1 MAAKRG
7 GLGRG
12 LGALIP
18 SSEPTNKNQDDSIQ
32 PIAGM
37 QLSEVDL
44 NLIDPN
50 PKQPRKV
57 FEEDA
62 MNELA
67 YSLREIGLLQ
77 PIVVRA
83 KGKNRY
89 ELIAGERRLRAAKLA
104 ELKTIPVIIKA
115 TDDEVMLRDA
125 LLENLHRS
133 NLNPLEE
140 AAAYQQLLEDFS
152 CTQDELAIKI
162 GRSRPQ
168 ISNTLRLLK
177 LPTNVQKRV
186 SAGVL
191 SAGHAKAL
199 LGLNDPK
206 AIEQLA
212 NKIVAEGLSVRAT
225 EELVS
230 LGFSAEEPSEKK
242 KTPAIKAPGLKD
254 LSQRLEDVLDTRVNI
269 QIGKNKGKIII
280 EFATMEDLRRVI
292 EVIER

>member
-18 SSEPTNKNQDDSIQ
+18 TSEPAEKNSEESIQ

-37 QLSEVDL
+37 QLSEVEL
-44 NLIDPN
+44 NLIDAN

-89 ELIAGERRLRAAKLA
+89 ELIAGERRLRAAKMA
-104 ELKTIPVIIKA
+104 ELKTIPVIVKA
-115 TDDEVMLRDA
+115 TDDEAMLRDA

-152 CTQDELAIKI
+152 CTQDELAIKV

-186 SAGVL
+186 AAGVL

-199 LGLNDPK
+199 LGLSDSM

-230 LGFSAEEPSEKK
+230 LGFTPEVEATKR
-242 KTPAIKAPGLKD
+242 KTPNIKAPGLKD

-292 EVIER
+292 EVIEK

>member
-18 SSEPTNKNQDDSIQ
+18 TSEPAEKNSEESIQ

-37 QLSEVDL
+37 QLSEVEL
-44 NLIDPN
+44 NLIDAN

-89 ELIAGERRLRAAKLA
+89 ELIAGERRLRAAKMA
-104 ELKTIPVIIKA
+104 ELKTIPVIVKA
-115 TDDEVMLRDA
+115 TDDEAMLRDA

-152 CTQDELAIKI
+152 CTQDELAIKV

-186 SAGVL
+186 AAGVL

-199 LGLNDPK
+199 LGLSDST

-230 LGFSAEEPSEKK
+230 LGFTPEAETTKR
-242 KTPAIKAPGLKD
+242 KTPNIKAPGLKD

-269 QIGKNKGKIII
+269 QIGKNRGKIII

-292 EVIER
+292 EVIEK

>member
-18 SSEPTNKNQDDSIQ
+18 TSEPVEKNSEEAIQ
-32 PIAGM
+32 PISGM
-37 QLSEVDL
+37 QLSEVAL
-44 NLIDPN
+44 NLIDAN

-89 ELIAGERRLRAAKLA
+89 ELIAGERRLRAAKMA

-115 TDDEVMLRDA
+115 TDDEAMLRDA

-152 CTQDELAIKI
+152 
-162 GRSRPQ
+162 
-168 ISNTLRLLK
+168 
-177 LPTNVQKRV
+177 
-186 SAGVL
+186 
-191 SAGHAKAL
+191 
-199 LGLNDPK
+199 
-206 AIEQLA
+206 
-212 NKIVAEGLSVRAT
+212 
-225 EELVS
+225 
-230 LGFSAEEPSEKK
+230 
-242 KTPAIKAPGLKD
+242 
-254 LSQRLEDVLDTRVNI
+254 
-269 QIGKNKGKIII
+269 
-280 EFATMEDLRRVI
+280 
-292 EVIER
+292 

>member
-1 MAAKRG
+1 MATKRS

-18 SSEPTNKNQDDSIQ
+18 TSESSATGEAKELSQIP
-32 PIAGM
+32 GM
-37 QLSEVDL
+37 E
-44 NLIDPN
+44 LIELDINSVDPN
-50 PKQPRKV
+50 PKQPRKI

-83 KGKNRY
+83 KTKNRY
-89 ELIAGERRLRAAKLA
+89 ELIAGERRLRAAKMA
-104 ELKTIPVIIKA
+104 QLKTIPAIVRIA
-115 TDDEVMLRDA
+115 EDEVMLRDA

-140 AAAYQQLLEDFS
+140 AAAYQQLLEDFN
-152 CTQDELAIKI
+152 CTQDDLAIKV

-177 LPTNVQKRV
+177 LPTAVQKRV
-186 SAGVL
+186 AAGVI
-191 SAGHAKAL
+191 SAGHAKAI
-199 LGLNDPK
+199 LGLADTNMM
-206 AIEQLA
+206 EQLA

-230 LGFSAEEPSEKK
+230 LGFKGEKEKISK
-242 KTPAIKAPGLKD
+242 KSPNISAPGLKD
-254 LSQRLEDVLDTRVNI
+254 LSQRLEERLDTRVNI

-292 EVIER
+292 EVIEK

>member
-1 MAAKRG
+1 MATKRS

-18 SSEPTNKNQDDSIQ
+18 TSDNST
-32 PIAGM
+32 
-37 QLSEVDL
+37 LSESTELSQIPGMELIEVDI
-44 NLIDPN
+44 NLVDPN
-50 PKQPRKV
+50 PKQPRKI

-83 KGKNRY
+83 KSKNRY
-89 ELIAGERRLRAAKLA
+89 ELVAGERRLRAAKMA
-104 ELKTIPVIIKA
+104 QLKTIPAIVRIA
-115 TDDEVMLRDA
+115 EDEVMLRDA

-140 AAAYQQLLEDFS
+140 AAAYQQLLEDFN
-152 CTQDELAIKI
+152 CTQDDLAIRV

-177 LPTNVQKRV
+177 LPTAVQKRV
-186 SAGVL
+186 AAGVI
-191 SAGHAKAL
+191 SAGHAKAI
-199 LGLNDPK
+199 LGLTDANLM
-206 AIEQLA
+206 EQLA
-212 NKIVAEGLSVRAT
+212 SKIVAEGLSVRAT

-230 LGFSAEEPSEKK
+230 LGFKGEAEKVSKK
-242 KTPAIKAPGLKD
+242 SPNISAPGLKD
-254 LSQRLEDVLDTRVNI
+254 LSQRLEERLDTRVNI

-292 EVIER
+292 EVIEK

>member
-1 MAAKRG
+1 MATKRS

-18 SSEPTNKNQDDSIQ
+18 TSDDSNSGDAKELSQI
-32 PIAGM
+32 PGM
-37 QLSEVDL
+37 ELIEVDI
-44 NLIDPN
+44 NSVDPN
-50 PKQPRKV
+50 PKQPRKI

-83 KGKNRY
+83 KTKNRY

-104 ELKTIPVIIKA
+104 QLKTIPAIVRIA
-115 TDDEVMLRDA
+115 EDEVMLRDA
-125 LLENLHRS
+125 LLENLHRA

-140 AAAYQQLLEDFS
+140 AAAYQQLLEDFN
-152 CTQDELAIKI
+152 CTQDDLAIRV

-177 LPTNVQKRV
+177 LPTAVQKRV
-186 SAGVL
+186 AAGVI
-191 SAGHAKAL
+191 SAGHAKAI
-199 LGLNDPK
+199 LGLTDSNSM
-206 AIEQLA
+206 EQLA

-230 LGFSAEEPSEKK
+230 LGFKGEAEKTSK
-242 KTPAIKAPGLKD
+242 KTPNIKAPGLKD
-254 LSQRLEDVLDTRVNI
+254 LSQRLEERLDTRVNI

-292 EVIER
+292 EVIEK

>member
-18 SSEPTNKNQDDSIQ
+18 SAEAPKQVEKNEVQVIE
-32 PIAGM
+32 GM
-37 QLSEVDL
+37 QLLEVDL
-44 NLIDPN
+44 GAIDPN
-50 PKQPRKV
+50 PKQPRRI

-83 KGKNRY
+83 KSKNRY

-104 ELKTIPVIIKA
+104 ELKTIPVIVKA
-115 TDDEVMLRDA
+115 TEDEAMLRDA

-140 AAAYQQLLEDFS
+140 AAAYQQLLEDFN
-152 CTQDELAIKI
+152 CTQDDLAMRI

-186 SAGVL
+186 AAGVI

-199 LGLNDPK
+199 LGLTESSL
-206 AIEQLA
+206 IEQLA
-212 NKIVAEGLSVRAT
+212 ARIVAEGLSVRAT
-225 EELVS
+225 EEIVA
-230 LGFSAEEPSEKK
+230 LGYQGESEKEK
-242 KTPAIKAPGLKD
+242 KQKQNIKAPGLKD

-269 QIGKNKGKIII
+269 QIGKSKGKIVI
-280 EFATMEDLRRVI
+280 EFSTMEDLRRVI

>member
-18 SSEPTNKNQDDSIQ
+18 TSEPTTKNSEETIQ

-37 QLSEVDL
+37 QLSEVEL
-44 NLIDPN
+44 NLIDAN

-89 ELIAGERRLRAAKLA
+89 ELIAGERRLRAAKMA

-115 TDDEVMLRDA
+115 TDDEAMLRNA

-186 SAGVL
+186 AAGVL

-199 LGLNDPK
+199 LGLSDPT

-230 LGFSAEEPSEKK
+230 LGFTPDAESTKR
-242 KTPAIKAPGLKD
+242 KTPNIKAPGLKD

>member
-50 PKQPRKV
+50 PRQPRKV

-115 TDDEVMLRDA
+115 TEDEVMLRDA

-186 SAGVL
+186 AAGVL

-254 LSQRLEDVLDTRVNI
+254 LSQKLEDVLDTRVNI

>member
-1 MAAKRG
+1 MATKRS

-18 SSEPTNKNQDDSIQ
+18 TSESSATGEAKELSQIP
-32 PIAGM
+32 GM
-37 QLSEVDL
+37 E
-44 NLIDPN
+44 LIELDINSVDPN
-50 PKQPRKV
+50 PKQPRKI

-83 KGKNRY
+83 KTKNRY
-89 ELIAGERRLRAAKLA
+89 ELIAGERRLRAAKMAQLQ
-104 ELKTIPVIIKA
+104 TIPAIVRIA
-115 TDDEVMLRDA
+115 EDEVMLRDA

-140 AAAYQQLLEDFS
+140 AAAYQQLLEDFN
-152 CTQDELAIKI
+152 CTQDDLAIKV

-177 LPTNVQKRV
+177 LPTAVQKRV
-186 SAGVL
+186 AAGVI
-191 SAGHAKAL
+191 SAGHAKAI
-199 LGLNDPK
+199 LGLTDTYLM
-206 AIEQLA
+206 EQLA

-230 LGFSAEEPSEKK
+230 LGFKGETEKISK
-242 KTPAIKAPGLKD
+242 KSPNISAPGLKD
-254 LSQRLEDVLDTRVNI
+254 LSQRLEERLDTRVNI

-292 EVIER
+292 EIIEK

>member
-18 SSEPTNKNQDDSIQ
+18 GSDLPNQAKQSQIQ
-32 PIAGM
+32 TVGGM
-37 QLSEVDL
+37 ELLQVDL
-44 NLIDPN
+44 DVIDPN
-50 PKQPRKV
+50 PKQPRRI

-67 YSLREIGLLQ
+67 YSLREVGLLQ

-83 KGKNRY
+83 KSKNRY
-89 ELIAGERRLRAAKLA
+89 ELVAGERRLRAAKLA
-104 ELKTIPVIIKA
+104 ELKTIPVIVKA
-115 TDDEVMLRDA
+115 TEDEAMLRDA

-140 AAAYQQLLEDFS
+140 AAAYQQLLEDFN
-152 CTQDELAIKI
+152 CTQDELAMRI

-168 ISNTLRLLK
+168 ISNTLRLLR
-177 LPTNVQKRV
+177 LPANVQKRV
-186 SAGVL
+186 AAGVI

-199 LGLNDPK
+199 LGLSDSTL
-206 AIEQLA
+206 IEQLA
-212 NKIVAEGLSVRAT
+212 TRIVAEGLSVRDT
-225 EELVS
+225 EEIVA
-230 LGFSAEEPSEKK
+230 LGYQGETAKEQK
-242 KTPAIKAPGLKD
+242 KTPKLKAPGLKD
-254 LSQRLEDVLDTRVNI
+254 LSQRLEEALDTRVNI
-269 QIGKNKGKIII
+269 QIGKSKGKVII
-280 EFATMEDLRRVI
+280 EFSTMEDLRRVI

>member
-18 SSEPTNKNQDDSIQ
+18 TSEPAEKNSEEAIQ

-37 QLSEVDL
+37 QLSEVEL
-44 NLIDPN
+44 NLIDAN

-77 PIVVRA
+77 PVVVRT

-89 ELIAGERRLRAAKLA
+89 ELIAGERRLRAAKMA

-115 TDDEVMLRDA
+115 TDDEAMLRDA

-186 SAGVL
+186 AAGVL

-199 LGLNDPK
+199 LGLSDST

-230 LGFSAEEPSEKK
+230 LGFTPEAEATKR
-242 KTPAIKAPGLKD
+242 KTPNIKAPGLKD

-269 QIGKNKGKIII
+269 QMGKNKGKIVI

-292 EVIER
+292 EVIEK

>member
-18 SSEPTNKNQDDSIQ
+18 SSESSSSPSVEVK

-37 QLSEVDL
+37 ELIEVEVTAV
-44 NLIDPN
+44 DPN

-77 PIVVRA
+77 PIVVRS

-104 ELKTIPVIIKA
+104 QLKTIPAIVKA
-115 TDDEVMLRDA
+115 TEDEVLLRDA

-140 AAAYQQLLEDFS
+140 AAAYQQLLEDFT
-152 CTQDELAIKI
+152 CTQDELAVKI

-177 LPTNVQKRV
+177 LPVSVQKRV
-186 SAGVL
+186 AAGVL

-199 LGLNDPK
+199 LGISD
-206 AIEQLA
+206 ARVIEQLA
-212 NKIVAEGLSVRAT
+212 SKIIAEGLSVRAT
-225 EELVS
+225 EELVTLS
-230 LGFSAEEPSEKK
+230 YQGEGEVNKK
-242 KTPAIKAPGLKD
+242 ATPKISAPGLKD

-269 QIGKNKGKIII
+269 QIGKSKGKIII
-280 EFATMEDLRRVI
+280 EFSTMEDLRRVI

>member
-1 MAAKRG
+1 MATKRS

-18 SSEPTNKNQDDSIQ
+18 TSESSA
-32 PIAGM
+32 AGEAKE
-37 QLSEVDL
+37 LSQIPGME
-44 NLIDPN
+44 LIELDINSVDPN
-50 PKQPRKV
+50 PKQPRKI

-83 KGKNRY
+83 KTKNRY
-89 ELIAGERRLRAAKLA
+89 ELIAGERRLRAAKMAQLQ
-104 ELKTIPVIIKA
+104 TIPAIVRIA
-115 TDDEVMLRDA
+115 EDEVMLRDA

-140 AAAYQQLLEDFS
+140 AAAYQQLLEDFN
-152 CTQDELAIKI
+152 CTQDDLAIKV

-177 LPTNVQKRV
+177 LPTAVQKRV
-186 SAGVL
+186 AAGVI
-191 SAGHAKAL
+191 SAGHAKAI
-199 LGLNDPK
+199 LGLTDTNLM
-206 AIEQLA
+206 EQLA

-230 LGFSAEEPSEKK
+230 LGFKGETEKISK
-242 KTPAIKAPGLKD
+242 KSPNISAPGLKD
-254 LSQRLEDVLDTRVNI
+254 LSQRLEERLDTRVNI

-292 EVIER
+292 EIIEK

>member
-18 SSEPTNKNQDDSIQ
+18 SSEPTNKNRDDSIQ

-186 SAGVL
+186 AAGVL

>member
-18 SSEPTNKNQDDSIQ
+18 TSEPVEKNSEEAIQ
-32 PIAGM
+32 PISGM
-37 QLSEVDL
+37 QLSEVEL
-44 NLIDPN
+44 NLIDAN

-89 ELIAGERRLRAAKLA
+89 ELIAGERRLRAAKMA

-115 TDDEVMLRDA
+115 TDDEAMLRDA

-186 SAGVL
+186 AAGVL

-199 LGLNDPK
+199 LGLSDST

-230 LGFSAEEPSEKK
+230 LGFTPEAEATKR
-242 KTPAIKAPGLKD
+242 KTPNIKAPGLKD

-280 EFATMEDLRRVI
+280 EFATMEDVRRVI
-292 EVIER
+292 EVIEK

>member
-1 MAAKRG
+1 MATKRS

-18 SSEPTNKNQDDSIQ
+18 TSDNST
-32 PIAGM
+32 
-37 QLSEVDL
+37 LSESTELSQIPGMELIEVDI
-44 NLIDPN
+44 NLVDPN
-50 PKQPRKV
+50 PKQPRKI

-83 KGKNRY
+83 KSKNRY
-89 ELIAGERRLRAAKLA
+89 ELVAGERRLRAAKMA
-104 ELKTIPVIIKA
+104 QLKTIPAIVRIA
-115 TDDEVMLRDA
+115 EDEVMLRDA

-140 AAAYQQLLEDFS
+140 AAAYQQLLEDFN
-152 CTQDELAIKI
+152 CTQDDLAIRV

-177 LPTNVQKRV
+177 LPTAVQKRV
-186 SAGVL
+186 AAGVI
-191 SAGHAKAL
+191 SAGHAKAI
-199 LGLNDPK
+199 LGLTDANLM
-206 AIEQLA
+206 EQLA
-212 NKIVAEGLSVRAT
+212 SKIVAEGLSVRAT

-230 LGFSAEEPSEKK
+230 LGFKGEAEKVSKK
-242 KTPAIKAPGLKD
+242 SPNISAPGLKD
-254 LSQRLEDVLDTRVNI
+254 LSQRLEERLDTRVNI

-292 EVIER
+292 EVIDK

>member
-18 SSEPTNKNQDDSIQ
+18 SAEAPKQVEQNEIQ
-32 PIAGM
+32 VIEGM
-37 QLSEVDL
+37 QLLEVDL
-44 NLIDPN
+44 GAIDPN
-50 PKQPRKV
+50 PKQPRRI

-83 KGKNRY
+83 KSKNRY

-104 ELKTIPVIIKA
+104 ELKTIPVIVKA
-115 TDDEVMLRDA
+115 TEDEAMLRDA

-140 AAAYQQLLEDFS
+140 AAAYQQLLEDFN
-152 CTQDELAIKI
+152 CTQDDLAMRI

-186 SAGVL
+186 AAGVI

-199 LGLNDPK
+199 LGLTESSL
-206 AIEQLA
+206 IEQLA
-212 NKIVAEGLSVRAT
+212 TRIVAEGLSVRAT
-225 EELVS
+225 EEIVA
-230 LGFSAEEPSEKK
+230 LGYQGESKKEKK
-242 KTPAIKAPGLKD
+242 QKQNIKAPGLKD

-269 QIGKNKGKIII
+269 QIGKSKGKIVI
-280 EFATMEDLRRVI
+280 EFSTMEDLRRVI

>member
-18 SSEPTNKNQDDSIQ
+18 TSEPAEKNSEEAIQ
-32 PIAGM
+32 PISGM
-37 QLSEVDL
+37 QLSEVEL
-44 NLIDPN
+44 NLIDAN

-89 ELIAGERRLRAAKLA
+89 ELIAGERRLRAAKMA

-115 TDDEVMLRDA
+115 TDDEAMLRDA

-177 LPTNVQKRV
+177 LPTNDQKRV
-186 SAGVL
+186 AAGVL

-199 LGLNDPK
+199 LGLSDSTT
-206 AIEQLA
+206 IEQLA

-230 LGFSAEEPSEKK
+230 LGFTQEAEVTRR
-242 KTPAIKAPGLKD
+242 KTPNIKAPGLKD

-292 EVIER
+292 EVIEK

>member
-18 SSEPTNKNQDDSIQ
+18 SSEPTSKSQDDSIQ
-32 PIAGM
+32 PIEGM
-37 QLSEVDL
+37 QLREVEL
-44 NLIDPN
+44 QLIDPN

-104 ELKTIPVIIKA
+104 ELNTIPVIIKD
-115 TDDEVMLRDA
+115 TEDEVMLRDA

-186 SAGVL
+186 AAGVL

-199 LGLNDPK
+199 LGLSDAK

-230 LGFSAEEPSEKK
+230 LGFSGESQSEKK
-242 KTPAIKAPGLKD
+242 KTPTIKAPGLKD

-292 EVIER
+292 EVIEK

>member
-18 SSEPTNKNQDDSIQ
+18 TSEPTEKNSEEAIQ
-32 PIAGM
+32 PISGM
-37 QLSEVDL
+37 QLSEVEL
-44 NLIDPN
+44 NLIDAN

-89 ELIAGERRLRAAKLA
+89 ELIAGERRLRAAKMA

-115 TDDEVMLRDA
+115 TDDEAMLRDA

-186 SAGVL
+186 AAGVL

-199 LGLNDPK
+199 LGLSDPT

-230 LGFSAEEPSEKK
+230 LGFTPEAEATKR
-242 KTPAIKAPGLKD
+242 KTPNIKAPGLKD

-292 EVIER
+292 EVIEK

>member
-1 MAAKRG
+1 MATKRG

-18 SSEPTNKNQDDSIQ
+18 TSDSSVNESNEFSQIP
-32 PIAGM
+32 GM
-37 QLSEVDL
+37 QLIDVDI
-44 NLIDPN
+44 NLVDPN
-50 PKQPRKV
+50 PQQPRAI

-77 PIVVRA
+77 PIVIRVKSR
-83 KGKNRY
+83 NRY

-104 ELKTIPVIIKA
+104 KLKSIPAIVRVA
-115 TDDEVMLRDA
+115 EDNVMLRDA
-125 LLENLHRS
+125 LIENLHRA
-133 NLNPLEE
+133 NLNALEE

-152 CTQDELAIKI
+152 CTQDELAMKL

-168 ISNTLRLLK
+168 ITNTLRLLK
-177 LPTNVQKRV
+177 LPTSVQKRV
-186 SAGVL
+186 AAGVI
-191 SAGHAKAL
+191 SAGHAKAI
-199 LGLNDPK
+199 LGLSDSNLM
-206 AIEQLA
+206 EQLA

-225 EELVS
+225 EELVT
-230 LGFSAEEPSEKK
+230 LGFKSEAAKPNK
-242 KTPAIKAPGLKD
+242 KTPTIKAPGLKD
-254 LSQRLEDVLDTRVNI
+254 LSQRLEERLDTRVSI

-292 EVIER
+292 EVIEK

>member
-77 PIVVRA
+77 PIVVRT

-186 SAGVL
+186 AAGVL

>member
-1 MAAKRG
+1 MATKRS

-18 SSEPTNKNQDDSIQ
+18 TSDNST
-32 PIAGM
+32 
-37 QLSEVDL
+37 LSESTELSQIPGMELIEVDI
-44 NLIDPN
+44 NLVDPN
-50 PKQPRKV
+50 PKQPRKI

-83 KGKNRY
+83 KSKNRY
-89 ELIAGERRLRAAKLA
+89 ELVAGERRLRAAKMA
-104 ELKTIPVIIKA
+104 QLKTIPAIVRIA
-115 TDDEVMLRDA
+115 EDEVMLRDA

-140 AAAYQQLLEDFS
+140 AAAYQQLLEDFN
-152 CTQDELAIKI
+152 CTQDDLAIRV

-177 LPTNVQKRV
+177 LPTAVQKRV
-186 SAGVL
+186 AAGVI
-191 SAGHAKAL
+191 SAGHAKAI
-199 LGLNDPK
+199 LGLTDANLM
-206 AIEQLA
+206 EQLA
-212 NKIVAEGLSVRAT
+212 GKIVAEGLSVRAT

-230 LGFSAEEPSEKK
+230 LGFKGEAEKVSKK
-242 KTPAIKAPGLKD
+242 SPNISAPGLKD
-254 LSQRLEDVLDTRVNI
+254 LSQRLEERLDTRVNI

-292 EVIER
+292 EVIEK

>member
-1 MAAKRG
+1 MATKRS

-18 SSEPTNKNQDDSIQ
+18 TSDDSNLGDAKELSQI
-32 PIAGM
+32 PGM
-37 QLSEVDL
+37 ELIEVDI
-44 NLIDPN
+44 NSVDPN
-50 PKQPRKV
+50 PKQPRKI

-83 KGKNRY
+83 KTKNRY

-104 ELKTIPVIIKA
+104 QLKTIPAIVRIA
-115 TDDEVMLRDA
+115 EDEVMLRDA
-125 LLENLHRS
+125 LLENLHRA

-140 AAAYQQLLEDFS
+140 AAAYQQLLEDFN
-152 CTQDELAIKI
+152 CTQDDLAIRV

-177 LPTNVQKRV
+177 LPTAVQKRV
-186 SAGVL
+186 AAGVI
-191 SAGHAKAL
+191 SAGHAKAI
-199 LGLNDPK
+199 LGLTDINSM
-206 AIEQLA
+206 EQLA

-230 LGFSAEEPSEKK
+230 LGFKGEAEKTSK
-242 KTPAIKAPGLKD
+242 KTPNIKAPGLKD
-254 LSQRLEDVLDTRVNI
+254 LSQRLEERLDTRVNI

-292 EVIER
+292 EVIEK

>member
-37 QLSEVDL
+37 RLSEVDL

>member
-186 SAGVL
+186 AAGVL

>member
-1 MAAKRG
+1 MATKRS

-18 SSEPTNKNQDDSIQ
+18 TSDEANSGDAKELSQIP
-32 PIAGM
+32 GM
-37 QLSEVDL
+37 ELIEVDI
-44 NLIDPN
+44 NSVDPN
-50 PKQPRKV
+50 PKQPRKI

-83 KGKNRY
+83 KTKNRY

-104 ELKTIPVIIKA
+104 QLKTIPAIVRIA
-115 TDDEVMLRDA
+115 EDEVMLRDA
-125 LLENLHRS
+125 LLENLHRA

-140 AAAYQQLLEDFS
+140 AAAYQQLLEDFN
-152 CTQDELAIKI
+152 CTQDDLAIRV

-177 LPTNVQKRV
+177 LPTAVQKRV
-186 SAGVL
+186 AAGVI
-191 SAGHAKAL
+191 SAGHAKAI
-199 LGLNDPK
+199 LGLTDSNSM
-206 AIEQLA
+206 EQLA

-230 LGFSAEEPSEKK
+230 LGFKGEAEKTSK
-242 KTPAIKAPGLKD
+242 KTPNIKAPGLKD
-254 LSQRLEDVLDTRVNI
+254 LSQRLEERLDTRVNI

-292 EVIER
+292 EVIEK

>member
-1 MAAKRG
+1 MATKRG

-18 SSEPTNKNQDDSIQ
+18 TAESSANESNEFTQIP
-32 PIAGM
+32 GM
-37 QLSEVDL
+37 QLIDVDV
-44 NLIDPN
+44 NLVDPN
-50 PKQPRKV
+50 PQQPRTI

-83 KGKNRY
+83 KSRNRY

-104 ELKTIPVIIKA
+104 KLKSIPAIVRVA
-115 TDDEVMLRDA
+115 EDHVMLRDA
-125 LLENLHRS
+125 LIENLHRA
-133 NLNPLEE
+133 NLNALEE

-152 CTQDELAIKI
+152 CTQDELAMKL

-168 ISNTLRLLK
+168 ITNTLRLLK
-177 LPTNVQKRV
+177 LPTSVQKRV
-186 SAGVL
+186 AAGVI
-191 SAGHAKAL
+191 SAGHAKAI
-199 LGLNDPK
+199 LGLSDSNLM
-206 AIEQLA
+206 EQLA

-225 EELVS
+225 EELVT
-230 LGFSAEEPSEKK
+230 LGFKSEAGKPNK
-242 KTPAIKAPGLKD
+242 KTPTIKAPGLKD
-254 LSQRLEDVLDTRVNI
+254 LSQRLEERLDTRVSI

-292 EVIER
+292 EVIEK

>member
-18 SSEPTNKNQDDSIQ
+18 TSEAPNQVGQNEIRV
-32 PIAGM
+32 IAGM
-37 QLSEVDL
+37 ELLEVDI
-44 NLIDPN
+44 NVIDPN
-50 PKQPRKV
+50 PKQPRRI

-83 KGKNRY
+83 KSKNRY

-104 ELKTIPVIIKA
+104 ELKTIPVIVKA
-115 TDDEVMLRDA
+115 TEDEAMLRDA

-152 CTQDELAIKI
+152 CTQDDLAMRI

-186 SAGVL
+186 AAGVI

-199 LGLNDPK
+199 LGLSESSL
-206 AIEQLA
+206 IEQLA
-212 NKIVAEGLSVRAT
+212 SRIVAEGLSVRAT
-225 EELVS
+225 EEIVA
-230 LGFSAEEPSEKK
+230 LGYQGESEKEKK
-242 KTPAIKAPGLKD
+242 KTPNIKAPGLKD

-269 QIGKNKGKIII
+269 QIGKSKGKIII
-280 EFATMEDLRRVI
+280 EFSTMEDLRRVI

>member
-18 SSEPTNKNQDDSIQ
+18 TSEPVDKNSEEGIQ
-32 PIAGM
+32 PISGM
-37 QLSEVDL
+37 QLSEVEL

-89 ELIAGERRLRAAKLA
+89 ELIAGERRLRAAKMA

-115 TDDEVMLRDA
+115 TDDEAMLRDA

-186 SAGVL
+186 AAGVL

-199 LGLNDPK
+199 LGLSDPT

-230 LGFSAEEPSEKK
+230 LGFTPEAEATKR
-242 KTPAIKAPGLKD
+242 KTPNIKAPGLKD

-292 EVIER
+292 EVIEK

>member
-18 SSEPTNKNQDDSIQ
+18 TSEPVEKNSEEAIQ
-32 PIAGM
+32 PISGM
-37 QLSEVDL
+37 QLSEVEL
-44 NLIDPN
+44 NLIDAN

-89 ELIAGERRLRAAKLA
+89 ELIAGERRLRAAKMA

-115 TDDEVMLRDA
+115 TDDEAMLRDA

-186 SAGVL
+186 AAGVL

-199 LGLNDPK
+199 LGLSDST

-230 LGFSAEEPSEKK
+230 LGFTPEAEATKRKSPN
-242 KTPAIKAPGLKD
+242 IKAPGLKD

-292 EVIER
+292 EVIEK

>member
-18 SSEPTNKNQDDSIQ
+18 TSEPVEKNSEEAIQ
-32 PIAGM
+32 PISGM
-37 QLSEVDL
+37 QLSEVAL
-44 NLIDPN
+44 NLIDAN

-89 ELIAGERRLRAAKLA
+89 ELIAGERRLRAAKMA

-115 TDDEVMLRDA
+115 TDDEAMLRDA

-186 SAGVL
+186 AAGVL

-199 LGLNDPK
+199 LGLSDST

-230 LGFSAEEPSEKK
+230 LGFTPEAEATKR
-242 KTPAIKAPGLKD
+242 KTPNIKAPGLKD

-292 EVIER
+292 EVIEK

>member
-18 SSEPTNKNQDDSIQ
+18 TSEPAEKNSEEAIQ
-32 PIAGM
+32 PISGM
-37 QLSEVDL
+37 QLSEVEL
-44 NLIDPN
+44 NLIDAN

-89 ELIAGERRLRAAKLA
+89 ELIAGERRLRAAKMA

-115 TDDEVMLRDA
+115 TDDEAMLRDA

-186 SAGVL
+186 AAGVL

-199 LGLNDPK
+199 LGLSDST

-230 LGFSAEEPSEKK
+230 LGFTPEAETTKR
-242 KTPAIKAPGLKD
+242 KTPNIKAPGLKD

-292 EVIER
+292 EVIEK

>member
-18 SSEPTNKNQDDSIQ
+18 GSDLPNQANQSQIQ
-32 PIAGM
+32 TVGGM
-37 QLSEVDL
+37 ELLQVDL
-44 NLIDPN
+44 DVIDPN
-50 PKQPRKV
+50 PKQPRRI

-67 YSLREIGLLQ
+67 YSLREVGLLQ

-83 KGKNRY
+83 KSKNRY
-89 ELIAGERRLRAAKLA
+89 ELVAGERRLRAAKLA
-104 ELKTIPVIIKA
+104 ELKTIPVIVKA
-115 TDDEVMLRDA
+115 TEDEAMLRDA

-140 AAAYQQLLEDFS
+140 AAAYQQLLEDFN
-152 CTQDELAIKI
+152 CTQDELAMRI

-168 ISNTLRLLK
+168 ISNTLRLLR
-177 LPTNVQKRV
+177 LPANVQKRV
-186 SAGVL
+186 AAGVI

-199 LGLNDPK
+199 LGLSDSTL
-206 AIEQLA
+206 IEQLA
-212 NKIVAEGLSVRAT
+212 TRIVAEGLSVRDT
-225 EELVS
+225 EEIVA
-230 LGFSAEEPSEKK
+230 LGYQGETAKEQKK
-242 KTPAIKAPGLKD
+242 MPKLKAPGLKD
-254 LSQRLEDVLDTRVNI
+254 LSQRLEEALDTRVNI
-269 QIGKNKGKIII
+269 QIGKSKGKVII
-280 EFATMEDLRRVI
+280 EFSTMEDLRRVI

>member
-18 SSEPTNKNQDDSIQ
+18 TSEPAEKNSEEAIQ
-32 PIAGM
+32 PISGM
-37 QLSEVDL
+37 QLSEVEL
-44 NLIDPN
+44 NLIDAN

-89 ELIAGERRLRAAKLA
+89 ELIAGERRLRAAKMA

-115 TDDEVMLRDA
+115 TDDEAMLRDA

-186 SAGVL
+186 AAGVL

-199 LGLNDPK
+199 LGLSDSTR
-206 AIEQLA
+206 IEQLA

-230 LGFSAEEPSEKK
+230 LGVTLEAEVTKR
-242 KTPAIKAPGLKD
+242 KTPNIKAPGLKD

-292 EVIER
+292 EVIEK